1 MGSSVAIDMVDMPFF
16 FFSSNGQCEFRLHA
30 GLCLDRNENKLKS
43 ELADPDD
50 EEALKNVYVNAPFK
64 NYVNGESENDSPHYV
79 EIVRKLTP
87 TKKISRRVLPA
98 VLPESLEALSLIRL
112 RKR

>member
-43 ELADPDD
+43 ELADPD
-50 EEALKNVYVNAPFK
+50 APRRHDAHAFGLARLG
-64 NYVNGESENDSPHYV
+64 GES
-79 EIVRKLTP
+79 
-87 TKKISRRVLPA
+87 
-98 VLPESLEALSLIRL
+98 
-112 RKR
+112 